1 MTLKVRLTV
10 AASFFLVALAFLIFT
25 PTWSKKNNI
34 LDDTVDWSQVVDDPD
49 VHMTYNLLMHRDAR
63 WSADALLKDD
73 AFAKRIL
80 EKRFNVTLNYDLIS
94 PSVYERKGALVK
106 ASGSI
111 PDIFT
116 EFSGQLSSSVKH
128 GFVMPVPLSVLAQ
141 HSPTIT
147 KIIQEWGM
155 HAWMGGRYNDNNYG
169 IPIPRP
175 GNAYP
180 KMGIWRKDWLKAIG
194 FDGIPDNIEEY
205 SFVFEKFKNDKP
217 DARSFILDFK
227 KYLSPKQQGFILYNA
242 KPTWAMSGDV
252 SSWRSGMFTEIFGAY
267 DIQPFN
273 WKVDKGDLIWGG
285 IDERCLLALK
295 QLNEWHEEGYIH
307 PDFVTDNWMGEVLTK
322 LYGGITGYISHWSL
336 YAELEPNSERIKT
349 MAELQRYRDLEL
361 FESIGFEKKDAE
373 KIVNDNKDRYKNL
386 WTAGFAPAG
395 PLGDRGHRT
404 YGRVGGNYGGYYVFG
419 KHMKDSPAK
428 VIRWLRIMETMLND
442 EKLLLHC
449 SLGKEG
455 VHWKWEGE
463 GESRTTAGI
472 EPYGTYSYIRNSE
485 GLNWH
490 LYDKRQGYL
499 VTVPMQDDF
508 IDKYMPAGLKKF
520 QKDHNR
526 IEWGD
531 PCAFG
536 DAIYQSP
543 IEIVAR
549 VNKMISFQQT
559 KFTEFITGQRT
570 FLNWNSYI
578 DEFNEIGG
586 QQVINR
592 MEIHLEESIKNKK
605 RIDNLLKRRY

>member
-1 MTLKVRLTV
+1 MTPKVRFTAFAL
-10 AASFFLVALAFLIFT
+10 FFLIVLTFLFFS
-25 PTWSKKNNI
+25 PSWFNKNNA
-34 LDDTVDWSQVVDDPD
+34 LNNTVNWSNVVDDPD
-49 VHMTYNLLMHRDAR
+49 EHMTFNLLMHRDAR
-63 WSADALLKDD
+63 WSADALLKED

-116 EFSGQLSSSVKH
+116 EFSGQLSSSIKH
-128 GFVMPVPLSVLAQ
+128 GFVMPVPLSVLAH

-155 HAWMGGRYNDNNYG
+155 HSWMGCRYNENNYG

-175 GNAYP
+175 TNAYP
-180 KMGIWRKDWLKAIG
+180 KIGIWRKDWLKAVG
-194 FDGIPDNIEEY
+194 FEGIPDNLEEY

-217 DARSFILDFK
+217 DARSFIHDFEK
-227 KYLSPKQQGFILYNA
+227 FLSPEQKRLVLNNA

-273 WKVDKGDLIWGG
+273 WKIDRDNLIWGG
-285 IDERCLLALK
+285 IDERSFLALK
-295 QLNEWHEEGYIH
+295 QLNDWYEKEYIH
-307 PDFVTDNWMGEVLTK
+307 PDFVTDNWMGEVLAK
-322 LYGGITGYISHWSL
+322 LYAGITGYISHWSL
-336 YAELEPNSERIKT
+336 YAELEPNSERLKT
-349 MAELQRYRDLEL
+349 MAALQRHRDLEL
-361 FESIGFEKKDAE
+361 FELIGFSKEDAE
-373 KIVNDNKDRYKNL
+373 QLIDNNKDRYRNL
-386 WTAGFAPAG
+386 WTAGYAPAG
-395 PLGDRGHRT
+395 PDGHRGHRT

-419 KHMKDSPAK
+419 NHMRETPAK

-442 EKLLLHC
+442 EELLLHC

-455 VHWKWEGE
+455 LHWKWQGE
-463 GESRTTAGI
+463 GDNRTTIGL
-472 EPYGTYSYIRNSE
+472 EPFGTYSYRRNSE
-485 GLNWH
+485 GLAWH

-508 IDKYMPAGLKKF
+508 VDKYMPAGLKKF

-536 DAIYQSP
+536 DAVYQAP
-543 IEIVAR
+543 HDIVAR
-549 VNKMISFQQT
+549 VNKLIAFQQT
-559 KFTEFITGQRT
+559 KFTEFITGQKD
-570 FLNWNSYI
+570 FKIWELYV
-578 DEFNEIGG
+578 DEFYRLGG
-586 QQVINR
+586 ELVINR
-592 MEIHLEESIKNKK
+592 MGIHLDDARENKK
-605 RIDNLLKRRY
+605 KIDLLLSNVN